1 MSTVNIRTTTS
12 MHGALSYQEKND
24 RAVYETASCEPLDFY
39 ETAMSM
45 LSDNKRRTIE
55 ALTIVQSFSPNELD
69 YTNPDDVLKAHQA
82 GVALCAILHEKYHV
96 MFNVATHTD
105 SKGHNVHNH
114 ITVPNVDLETMRAL
128 QGEVKL
134 RDNLVQI
141 NDALMRD
148 LKLEVCNEYVDGY
161 DFKVDLQ
168 NRLNDAINASQTY
181 DDFVVEATKRGVAI
195 KDKKANGQPL
205 KHITYEFED
214 THGVKHKIRDN
225 KIDDKRQ
232 DDDTKVIYN
241 RDYIEQQQRLQL
253 QQQYARL
260 ALQIDESLAPH
271 EQQED
276 GGIYELG

>member
-1 MSTVNIRTTTS
+1 
-12 MHGALSYQEKND
+12 
-24 RAVYETASCEPLDFY
+24 
-39 ETAMSM
+39 
-45 LSDNKRRTIE
+45 
-55 ALTIVQSFSPNELD
+55 
-69 YTNPDDVLKAHQA
+69 
-82 GVALCAILHEKYHV
+82 